1 MEEENNNNFEV
12 ISSKTSNANFKQ
24 NKQNKQNS
32 FGKTVL
38 IPFASGIVGCSLVL
52 GTCFGIPS
60 IKEKLVGKQ
69 YECELRSK
77 GYKYICGIDEA
88 GRGPLAGP
96 VVVASVIMPENSM
109 IEGVNDSK
117 KVSEKKREKLYD
129 LILSEAISYGVGI
142 IGQDEI
148 DEINI
153 LNAKKRI
160 NYIFARIN

>member
-24 NKQNKQNS
+24 NKQSKQNS

-69 YECELRSK
+69 SSTVQTSTQTAY
-77 GYKYICGIDEA
+77 GIA
-88 GRGPLAGP
+88 YC
-96 VVVASVIMPENSM
+96 
-109 IEGVNDSK
+109 
-117 KVSEKKREKLYD
+117 EKLLLFTIGTAVD
-129 LILSEAISYGVGI
+129 VLLWKFSTFPSSI
-142 IGQDEI
+142 I
-148 DEINI
+148 
-153 LNAKKRI
+153 A
-160 NYIFARIN
+160 

>member
-69 YECELRSK
+69 SST
-77 GYKYICGIDEA
+77 
-88 GRGPLAGP
+88 
-96 VVVASVIMPENSM
+96 VQTSTQTASGTTSNL
-109 IEGVNDSK
+109 
-117 KVSEKKREKLYD
+117 VSLSNFSNTAVFASNK
-129 LILSEAISYGVGI
+129 ILPSIVGI
-142 IGQDEI
+142 EVSYTVTSNSIGSFLDTVNLKIQLQQQLVQE
-148 DEINI
+148 
-153 LNAKKRI
+153 
-160 NYIFARIN
+160 

>member
-69 YECELRSK
+69 ASTVQTSTQTASGTTNNTTSK
-77 GYKYICGIDEA
+77 GY
-88 GRGPLAGP
+88 
-96 VVVASVIMPENSM
+96 
-109 IEGVNDSK
+109 
-117 KVSEKKREKLYD
+117 
-129 LILSEAISYGVGI
+129 
-142 IGQDEI
+142 
-148 DEINI
+148 
-153 LNAKKRI
+153 
-160 NYIFARIN
+160 

>member
-60 IKEKLVGKQ
+60 IKTK
-69 YECELRSK
+69 
-77 GYKYICGIDEA
+77 
-88 GRGPLAGP
+88 
-96 VVVASVIMPENSM
+96 
-109 IEGVNDSK
+109 
-117 KVSEKKREKLYD
+117 
-129 LILSEAISYGVGI
+129 I
-142 IGQDEI
+142 IGSSNSASISTTNNNSTKSDQ
-148 DEINI
+148 
-153 LNAKKRI
+153 LLA
-160 NYIFARIN
+160 